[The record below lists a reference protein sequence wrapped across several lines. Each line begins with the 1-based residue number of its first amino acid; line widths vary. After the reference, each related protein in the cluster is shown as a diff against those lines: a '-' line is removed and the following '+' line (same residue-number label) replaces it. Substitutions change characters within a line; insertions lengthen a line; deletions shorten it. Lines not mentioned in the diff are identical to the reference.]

1 MAGARKGQWPRAL
14 TGALGQSALHFVARR
29 PRAQLP
35 GERAARADI
44 VEARGLE
51 GCGTKGVDI
60 ASMQCNTSFTE
71 MNLVLAW

>member
-1 MAGARKGQWPRAL
+1 MGDLRVGVAGARKGQWPRAL

-51 GCGTKGVDI
+51 GCGTKG
-60 ASMQCNTSFTE
+60 E
-71 MNLVLAW
+71 G